1 MTFCCSSSFFFS
13 FLYNRIDMN
22 PFLLSPRPGSE
33 LCPLFLRPG
42 GGHKGKRNK
51 ELCSLFLRP
60 GGGHKGE
67 RNNDGAGGVEKGSKG
82 LTLVN
87 F

>member
-1 MTFCCSSSFFFS
+1 
-13 FLYNRIDMN
+13 MN
-22 PFLLSPRPGSE
+22 PFLLSPRSGSQ
-33 LCPLFLRPG
+33 LCPLSLGPG

-51 ELCSLFLRP
+51 KLCSLLLRA

-67 RNNDGAGGVEKGSKG
+67 RNNGAGGVEKGSKG

>member
-1 MTFCCSSSFFFS
+1 
-13 FLYNRIDMN
+13 MN

-33 LCPLFLRPG
+33 LCPLPLRPG

-60 GGGHKGE
+60 GSGHKGE

-82 LTLVN
+82 LTLMN
-87 F
+87 FELLRFVLEVECPG

>member
-1 MTFCCSSSFFFS
+1 
-13 FLYNRIDMN
+13 MN
-22 PFLLSPRPGSE
+22 PFLLSPRSRSQ
-33 LCPLFLRPG
+33 LCPLSLGPG

-51 ELCSLFLRP
+51 ELCSLLLRP

-67 RNNDGAGGVEKGSKG
+67 RNNDGAGGVDKGSKG
-82 LTLVN
+82 PTLMN